1 MMSSR
6 RSLPVKR
13 ALRFVYTSLLFCLAW
28 IINPK
33 VRLKGLIA
41 VRRDLKASDDLLLVA
56 PGSSVRGLTRDD
68 WDGFRN
74 HDRLF
79 VNYAALHESF
89 RPGDLLSTE
98 PHETIAEFVDGVAE
112 LDGPVLL
119 KGFTSLSNVHVCLK
133 TIRHLRRVRNRVIMI
148 REIDASDLWNFPV
161 VDDYYGDYFANDG
174 LSNIAVLD
182 GASLVYFL
190 NAGLRMGYRSIT
202 LVGFDFDSHYFFDGE
217 DAVQDGG
224 DDAQAAPHKHIL
236 NWDDFLIRKVNR
248 IIKQADLKGCDIQS
262 YKSRVNIRH
271 LDRSRL

>member
-1 MMSSR
+1 
-6 RSLPVKR
+6 
-13 ALRFVYTSLLFCLAW
+13 
-28 IINPK
+28 
-33 VRLKGLIA
+33 
-41 VRRDLKASDDLLLVA
+41 
-56 PGSSVRGLTRDD
+56 
-68 WDGFRN
+68 
-74 HDRLF
+74 
-79 VNYAALHESF
+79 
-89 RPGDLLSTE
+89 
-98 PHETIAEFVDGVAE
+98 
-112 LDGPVLL
+112 
-119 KGFTSLSNVHVCLK
+119 
-133 TIRHLRRVRNRVIMI
+133 MI

-202 LVGFDFDSHYFFDGE
+202 LVGFDFDNQYFFDEEDAGQHGE
-217 DAVQDGG
+217 DN
-224 DDAQAAPHKHIL
+224 AQAAPPKHIL

>member
-1 MMSSR
+1 MSSR
-6 RSLPVKR
+6 QLLPVKR
-13 ALRFVYTSLLFCLAW
+13 ALRFVYTTLLFCLAL

-41 VRRDLKASDDLLLVA
+41 VRRDIKASDDLLLVA
-56 PGSSVRGLTRDD
+56 PGSSVRKLTQGD

-79 VNYAALHESF
+79 VNYAALHDSF
-89 RPGDLLSTE
+89 RSGDLLSTE
-98 PHETIAEFVDGVAE
+98 PHERIVEFVDGVAK

-148 REIDASDLWNFPV
+148 REIDASDLCNFPV
-161 VDDYYGDYFANDG
+161 VDDYYGDYFANNG

-182 GASLVYFL
+182 GSSLVYFL
-190 NAGLRMGYRSIT
+190 NAGLRMGYHSIT

-217 DAVQDGG
+217 DDG
-224 DDAQAAPHKHIL
+224 DEAQARPPKHLL
-236 NWDDFLIRKVNR
+236 NLDDFLISKVNR
-248 IIKQADLKGCDIQS
+248 IIKQADLNGCYIQS
-262 YKSRVNIRH
+262 YKSRVDIRH
-271 LDRSRL
+271 IDRSRL